1 MDLLYGPIYLQIFN
15 LNFKF
20 NLVKIIKGFIKE
32 EHMIS
37 LYNST
42 HYEDRYIQL
51 MSFQGYLVF

>member
-37 LYNST
+37 LYQFHT
-42 HYEDRYIQL
+42 L
-51 MSFQGYLVF
+51 